1 MIEMVKNFGD
11 RVWCTIKKPELVF
24 AIILLSVFSALSIG
38 HEGLRLVK
46 LLVLYLPYCFL
57 IFLFAKN
64 GNPSW
69 IGKTFVWLVTLAFYV
84 DGIARYY
91 LREAYD
97 AAPDSALVLNAV
109 ANTNLRE
116 GIEYAFANSV
126 LLICLGL
133 LLFFLAT
140 LSLVLLISVDSAPRS
155 YSKAIWFIVV
165 LLMTFSLVAHV
176 NKPWRK
182 LHPIIFWKNWQE
194 SISLVQTEWVNQF
207 AIREEQFTRA
217 KTLAPKVERK
227 GSSTIV
233 LVIADSINRDN
244 LGIYGYPRNTT
255 PMLSLKR
262 RDAGRNMVIFRNSWS
277 LDASTIPA
285 FERMF
290 SLQAASTDNSLH
302 LLAMARAAGYK
313 TWWVSNHDDVAIE
326 SRHASYADIV
336 ELINRTPGRSSSSLD
351 GDILNLLEEALKD
364 GAENK
369 FIVVHLLGAHPH
381 YSLRYPKNE
390 NPFDDTTDD
399 VDREMEAKNRSF
411 WVRGFREQYD
421 AAILYHDS
429 VIAKTLDLMKT
440 SESSS
445 DYQAWMYLSDHGQE
459 VGHLLNKVGHSPSTE
474 SGYRIPT
481 IIWRNKIES
490 DSPDNLGDRGF
501 RSDWASWTIADLL
514 SLQWEGKSSKLNIL
528 AEDYQWIAPKLP
540 FPLTE
545 ATPSMRP

>member
-1 MIEMVKNFGD
+1 MAKNYRD
-11 RVWCTIKKPELVF
+11 KVWRAIKSPELVF
-24 AIILLSVFSALSIG
+24 TIIILSVFFTLILG
-38 HEGLRLVK
+38 HEGLRLAK

-57 IFLFAKN
+57 IFIFTNSGKL
-64 GNPSW
+64 SW
-69 IGKTFVWLVTLAFYV
+69 IGKIFVWLVTLTFYI
-84 DGIARYY
+84 DAIARYY
-91 LREAYD
+91 LRETYD

-116 GIEYAFANSV
+116 SIEYALANSV

-133 LLFFLAT
+133 LLFFFAAI
-140 LSLVLLISVDSAPRS
+140 SLFLLISVESASRS
-155 YSKAIWFIVV
+155 YSRAIWYSVV
-165 LLMTFSLVAHV
+165 LLMTFSLVAHA

-182 LHPIIFWKNWQE
+182 LHPIIFWKNWME
-194 SISLVQTEWVNQF
+194 SISLVQAEWANQV

-217 KTLAPKVERK
+217 KAMAPKVERK
-227 GSSTIV
+227 GNSTIV

-262 RDAGRNMVIFRNSWS
+262 RDAGKNMVIFRNSWS

-290 SLQAASTDNSLH
+290 SLQAAPDNSLH
-302 LLAMARAAGYK
+302 LLAMARSAGYK

-351 GDILNLLEEALKD
+351 GEILNILEEALKD
-364 GAENK
+364 KAKNK
-369 FIVVHLLGAHPH
+369 FIIVHLLGAHPH
-381 YSLRYPKNE
+381 YNLRYPKNE
-390 NPFDDTTDD
+390 NPFDNTTDD
-399 VDREMEAKNRSF
+399 VDREMQAKNRSF

-421 AAILYHDS
+421 AALLYHDS
-429 VIAKTLDLMKT
+429 VISKTLDLVKN
-440 SESSS
+440 SENNS

-481 IIWRNKIES
+481 IIWRNRIES
-490 DSPDNLGDRGF
+490 DSPDNLGERGF
-501 RSDWASWTIADLL
+501 RSDWASWTVADLL
-514 SLQWEGKSSKLNIL
+514 SLQWEGKISKLNIL
-528 AEDYQWIAPKLP
+528 SEDYQWIAPKLP

-545 ATPSMRP
+545 ASPRMGP